1 MFSVICLP
9 VIPTVRLT
17 VVIATRINA
26 VMKMKRFSVEETL
39 NSFIIYKFVR
49 ILKFSKFSKKLPND
63 SEKILHKLSF
73 CKSCILLWFCIDK
86 NKVP

>member
-49 ILKFSKFSKKLPND
+49 ILKFSKFS
-63 SEKILHKLSF
+63 
-73 CKSCILLWFCIDK
+73 
-86 NKVP
+86 